1 MKKMTRNEFLKMAGT
16 SAALVVINTALVP
29 TAIAAEPIGTVL
41 SAKKSVNTGTIYP
54 MDDYHPRHSNHFL

>member
-1 MKKMTRNEFLKMAGT
+1 MTRNEFLKMAGT

-41 SAKKSVNTGTIYP
+41 SAKKSVNTGTAAVSYTHLTLP
-54 MDDYHPRHSNHFL
+54 TN

>member
-1 MKKMTRNEFLKMAGT
+1 MQQLIKHKEKITIKKMTRNEFLKMAGT

-41 SAKKSVNTGTIYP
+41 SAKKVS
-54 MDDYHPRHSNHFL
+54 

>member
-1 MKKMTRNEFLKMAGT
+1 MTRNEFLKMAGT

-41 SAKKSVNTGTIYP
+41 SAKSQLI
-54 MDDYHPRHSNHFL
+54 RERL